1 MLDFR
6 PPVTEDR
13 KWVAPIISHAK
24 RFGCDYSFGDMFIW
38 QHVYNIRIAS
48 HVGRVDAW
56 LISSG
61 DIVTCAQSA
70 SGVLITNPSFIT
82 QASCGGSLRVNGPI
96 ISNNLKS
103 WRTGGSDIGNLDTP
117 SEIYNQRP
125 DTYIWAYGQS
135 GGDGKIITTYSKE
148 LPARF

>member
-1 MLDFR
+1 MSTTASRYTLSGNPYAD
-6 PPVTEDR
+6 
-13 KWVAPIISHAK
+13 APGKTVIIMA
-24 RFGCDYSFGDMFIW
+24 GDTDIDITGDIVSRAPTDGNVSEFQQIIIIGK
-38 QHVYNIRIAS
+38 NIRIAS

-103 WRTGGSDIGNLDTP
+103 WRTGGSDIGNLHTP
-117 SEIYNQRP
+117 SEI
-125 DTYIWAYGQS
+125 
-135 GGDGKIITTYSKE
+135 
-148 LPARF
+148 